1 MGGPVYLRDVAIP
14 TITAAAAAAG
24 RPAPRIVAGL
34 PVCVT
39 DDVTAARES
48 AKRLFVQYGQWP
60 SYRATLDRGGVE
72 NPEDVALI
80 GAEDEIA
87 ARLRELATLGV
98 TDFNAGVFTAPGA
111 GSERTIEFLA
121 ALARKQRALTPAA
134 S

>member
-1 MGGPVYLRDVAIP
+1 
-14 TITAAAAAAG
+14 
-24 RPAPRIVAGL
+24 VAGL

-39 DDVTAARES
+39 DDAQVARET
-48 AKRLFVQYGQWP
+48 AKQLFMQYGKWS
-60 SYRATLDRGGVE
+60 SYRATLDRGGVA

-87 ARLRELATLGV
+87 VMLRELAALGV

-111 GSERTIEFLA
+111 GSERTIECLA
-121 ALARKQRALTPAA
+121 ALAREQRDLTPAA